1 MIPDRAEPV
10 SVGNLRRIVL
20 VVAAGVVALSA
31 CGEGGARTTATP
43 TPPVAVESTPT
54 SEPTPVETPPATPD
68 ATPGPALPPL
78 PGAGADGQPIKTEA
92 YSLEDY
98 ATDVGKDGS
107 RTRRGQGSE
116 SSIVSLTPGE
126 SFYVTFSVTL
136 NFGIVQ
142 IAWSSVGGDSRNAT
156 PEAGRTP
163 SGEPGTVAS
172 GTAQIALDEGTA
184 LIGPVRTAIALQIQ
198 SSDTGSRWTL
208 RFGRVERQ

>member
-1 MIPDRAEPV
+1 MRVGSSRRA
-10 SVGNLRRIVL
+10 VL
-20 VVAAGVVALSA
+20 VVAVGAAALAA
-31 CGEGGARTTATP
+31 CGEASAPETATP
-43 TPPVAVESTPT
+43 TPAVVVESMPTP
-54 SEPTPVETPPATPD
+54 ELTPVEASPATPD

-78 PGAGADGQPIKTEA
+78 PGTGADGQPIKTEA
-92 YSLEDY
+92 YSLEAY

-142 IAWSSVGGDSRNAT
+142 IAWSSVGGDSRDAT

-163 SGEPGTVAS
+163 SGEPASVAS
-172 GTAQIALDEGTA
+172 GTAQIAMDEGA
-184 LIGPVRTAIALQIQ
+184 VSIGPVTTAIALQIQ

-208 RFGRVERQ
+208 RFARVERQ

>member
-1 MIPDRAEPV
+1 MVA
-10 SVGNLRRIVL
+10 VGAAVL
-20 VVAAGVVALSA
+20 IA
-31 CGEGGARTTATP
+31 CGEESGPTTATP
-43 TPPVAVESTPT
+43 TPAVTVESTPT
-54 SEPTPVETPPATPD
+54 PEPTPVETPSATPD

-116 SSIVSLTPGE
+116 SSIVSLPLGE
-126 SFYVTFSVTL
+126 DFYVTFSVTL

-142 IAWSSVGGDSRNAT
+142 IAWSSVGGDSRDAT

-163 SGEPGTVAS
+163 SNEPESVAS
-172 GTAQIALDEGTA
+172 GTAQIALDDGTA

-198 SSDTGSRWTL
+198 SSDIGSRWTL
-208 RFGRVERQ
+208 RFARVERQ

>member
-1 MIPDRAEPV
+1 M
-10 SVGNLRRIVL
+10 SVGSSRRAVL
-20 VVAAGVVALSA
+20 VVAVGLMALAA
-31 CGEGGARTTATP
+31 CGEGSGPATATP
-43 TPPVAVESTPT
+43 TPAVAVESTPT
-54 SEPTPVETPPATPD
+54 PEPTPVEAPPATPD

-116 SSIVSLTPGE
+116 SSIVSLPPGE

-142 IAWSSVGGDSRNAT
+142 IAWSSVGGDSRDAT

-163 SGEPGTVAS
+163 SGEPESVAS
-172 GTAQIALDEGTA
+172 GTAQIAMDDGTA

-208 RFGRVERQ
+208 RFARVERQ